1 MNKLIMADLPRL
13 LRSKLLW
20 IVMLLTVFLAASSIL
35 TIFAETDDKT
45 MIFHIGSNNLILFI
59 SMMMPIFSGGISIL
73 LIAAEFSSGVIRN
86 KFIMGHKRT
95 DILLSW
101 GIIYTITT
109 LLTYVLYIASFFI
122 GLLIAGAD
130 FTGIDTGNVAA
141 NLLIIMLF
149 MIKFQMF
156 SFLMV
161 CIYPD
166 AKTAVICYILNNC
179 TMIPLS
185 LMLVADEKSKGVEF
199 LSRIFIFGYT
209 NGDFTLA
216 SAPDK
221 PWLTALLIIMLSAV
235 YGILTVVYFKKKDL
249 K

>member
-1 MNKLIMADLPRL
+1 MNKLIMADLPRI
-13 LRSKLLW
+13 LRSKL
-20 IVMLLTVFLAASSIL
+20 IVIVALLTVFMAAASVFVVFS
-35 TIFAETDDKT
+35 ETDDKAL
-45 MIFHIGSNNLILFI
+45 IFHIGSNNLIMFM
-59 SMMMPIFSGGISIL
+59 SMMMPVFSGGISIM
-73 LIAAEFSSGVIRN
+73 LIAAEFSSGIIRN

-109 LLTYVLYIASFFI
+109 LITYVLYIGTFFI
-122 GLLIAGAD
+122 GLLAVDAD
-130 FTGIDTGNVAA
+130 FTGVDAGNVMT

-149 MIKFQMF
+149 VLKFQMF

-166 AKTAVICYILNNC
+166 AKTAVICYLLNNC
-179 TMIPLS
+179 TMVPLMLLS
-185 LMLVADEKSKGVEF
+185 LSDENSKGIKF

-209 NGDFTLA
+209 NNDFTLA

-221 PWLTALLIIMLSAV
+221 PWLTALLIIALSAV
-235 YGILTVVYFKKKDL
+235 YCILAAAYFKRKDL

>member
-1 MNKLIMADLPRL
+1 MNKLISADFPRVIK
-13 LRSKLLW
+13 SKLIW
-20 IVMLLTVFLAASSIL
+20 IVMFLTVFLAAASVFVVFS
-35 TIFAETDDKT
+35 ETDDKAL
-45 MIFHIGSNNLILFI
+45 IFYIGSKNLTLFM
-59 SMMMPIFSGGISIL
+59 SMMMPIFSGGISIM
-73 LIAAEFSSGVIRN
+73 LIAAEFSSGTIRN

-101 GIIYTITT
+101 GITYTITT
-109 LLTYVLYIASFFI
+109 LITYVIYIGTFFI
-122 GLLIAGAD
+122 GLLAVGAD
-130 FTGIDTGNVAA
+130 FTGVDAGNVIT
-141 NLLIIMLF
+141 NLIVIMLF
-149 MIKFQMF
+149 LLKFQMF

-179 TMIPLS
+179 TIVPLVLLS
-185 LMLVADEKSKGVEF
+185 LSDEKSKGVQF
-199 LSRIFIFGYT
+199 LSRIFILGYT

-216 SAPDK
+216 SAPNK

-235 YGILTVVYFKKKDL
+235 YCILAVAYFKKKDL

>member
-1 MNKLIMADLPRL
+1 MNKLIMADLPRI
-13 LRSKLLW
+13 LRSKL
-20 IVMLLTVFLAASSIL
+20 IVIVALLTVFMAAAS
-35 TIFAETDDKT
+35 IFTVFSETDDKAL
-45 MIFHIGSNNLILFI
+45 IFHIGSNNLIMFMSI
-59 SMMMPIFSGGISIL
+59 MMPVFSGGISIM
-73 LIAAEFSSGVIRN
+73 LIAAEFSSGIIRN

-109 LLTYVLYIASFFI
+109 LITYVLYIGTFFI
-122 GLLIAGAD
+122 GLLAVDAD
-130 FTGIDTGNVAA
+130 FTGVDAGNVMT

-149 MIKFQMF
+149 VLKFQMF

-166 AKTAVICYILNNC
+166 AKTAVICYLLNNC
-179 TMIPLS
+179 TMVPLMLLS
-185 LMLVADEKSKGVEF
+185 LSDENSKGIKF

-209 NGDFTLA
+209 NNDFTLA

-221 PWLTALLIIMLSAV
+221 PWLTALLIIALSAV
-235 YGILTVVYFKKKDL
+235 YCILAAAYFKRKDL

>member
-1 MNKLIMADLPRL
+1 MNKLISADFPRVIK
-13 LRSKLLW
+13 SKLIW
-20 IVMLLTVFLAASSIL
+20 IVMFLTVFMAAASVFVVFS
-35 TIFAETDDKT
+35 ETDDKAL
-45 MIFHIGSNNLILFI
+45 IFYIGSNNLTLFM
-59 SMMMPIFSGGISIL
+59 SMMMPIFSGGISIM
-73 LIAAEFSSGVIRN
+73 LIAAEFSSGTIRN

-101 GIIYTITT
+101 GITYTITT
-109 LLTYVLYIASFFI
+109 LITYVIYIGTFFI
-122 GLLIAGAD
+122 GLLAVGAD
-130 FTGIDTGNVAA
+130 FTGIDTGNVMT

-149 MIKFQMF
+149 LLKFQMF

-179 TMIPLS
+179 AIVPLVLLS
-185 LMLVADEKSKGVEF
+185 LSDEKSKGVQF
-199 LSRIFIFGYT
+199 LSRIFILGYT

-221 PWLTALLIIMLSAV
+221 PWLTALLIIALSAV
-235 YGILTVVYFKKKDL
+235 YCILTVVYFKKKDL